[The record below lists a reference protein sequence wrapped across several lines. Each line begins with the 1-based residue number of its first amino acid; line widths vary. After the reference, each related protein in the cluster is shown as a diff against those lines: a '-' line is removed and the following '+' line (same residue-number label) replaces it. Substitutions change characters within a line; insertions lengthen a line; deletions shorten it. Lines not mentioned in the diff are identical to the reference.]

1 MAVSLVDIGRIAND
15 GTGDDLREA
24 FIKVNQNF
32 EELDL
37 RQPEAT
43 TASNRGGVGEGVFAA
58 KVIDDL
64 QFKKIVA
71 GTNVTLSSTDNAITV
86 NALGGLQSLLIS
98 SDGGSKIL
106 ADGDQLSILG
116 GSKVTTSIAGSTLT
130 INSSAISDLVED
142 TSPQLGADLDGLSQ
156 SINNVNVVRAND
168 FQGNLEGLVYGVDIR
183 ELNGFVDGFDFG
195 EITTNITSAI
205 ELILLNTAVDFG
217 AITSPAD
224 LPVDLGLI

>member
-43 TASNRGGVGEGVFAA
+43 TASNRGASGEGVFAA
-58 KVIDDL
+58 KVADDL

-71 GTNVTLSSTDNAITV
+71 GSNVTLSATDNAITV
-86 NALGGLQSLLIS
+86 SALGGLQNLLIS
-98 SDGGSKIL
+98 SDGGSKML

-116 GSKVTTSIAGSTLT
+116 GTKTTTSIVGNTLT
-130 INSSAISDLVED
+130 IDSSAISELVED
-142 TSPQLGADLDGLSQ
+142 PSPQLSADLDGSLK
-156 SINNVNVVRAND
+156 SINNVNVIRANE
-168 FQGNLEGLVYGVDIR
+168 FQGNVYGIDIR
-183 ELNGFVDGFDFG
+183 EINGFVEGFDFG
-195 EITTNITSAI
+195 EITSNITSAI
-205 ELILLNTAVDFG
+205 ELILFNTSVDFG
-217 AITSPAD
+217 TVVSPAD
-224 LPVDLGLI
+224 LPVDLGLM